1 MKSLKF
7 DAQGLLIG
15 IAQHAET
22 GQVLMVAM
30 MNQAAVDLSLETGL
44 AHFWSRSRQSL
55 WLKGETSGNILEI
68 KQVRADCDGAALLL
82 LVHPRGPA
90 CHTGE
95 ESCFF
100 TELELKS

>member
-68 KQVRADCDGAALLL
+68 KQVRADCDGDALLL